1 MAIFRPLQ
9 ELEDVQLPID
19 MGSPRDLCFK
29 LASESMEM
37 VWAYRR
43 AFSLRHSSCIGLL
56 GPYLV
61 VLTLSPQLRD
71 GPHKTEPFVRACQAL
86 VEHAENFPVAS
97 YILAMLKALDMEHQF
112 GFPEEARMV
121 LQESTLSPEDL
132 EDVPME
138 MHIPIP
144 PRSRG
149 RQVPLGSPRGV
160 TSESVGNLLA
170 RWAGP
175 SSEET

>member
-1 MAIFRPLQ
+1 MALFRPLQ
-9 ELEDVQLPID
+9 DLEDVQLPND

-29 LASESMEM
+29 HALESMETI
-37 VWAYRR
+37 WAYRR
-43 AFSLRHSSCIGLL
+43 AFSLRQSSCTGLL

-86 VEHAENFPVAS
+86 VEHAENFPVAP

-112 GFPEEARMV
+112 GFPEEARVV
-121 LQESTLSPEDL
+121 LQESMLSLEDL

-149 RQVPLGSPRGV
+149 RQVVHGSSSRI
-160 TSESVGNLLA
+160 TSESVGDLLA

-175 SSEET
+175 SSEEP